1 MDGADGNE
9 AKGEDLK
16 EEKNL
21 ADKQKQTLR
30 NSGRFV
36 HFDGESTRRG

>member
-1 MDGADGNE
+1 MDGPDGNE

-21 ADKQKQTLR
+21 ADKQT
-30 NSGRFV
+30 FV